1 MKRSTLHPIKA
12 EQGESL
18 RGYLLRLSTAY
29 GWPGMGWLKELPEEV
44 RRLRTM
50 IGVSVHGRI
59 PSWLRERGAAL
70 LSGDLSHHHYLGKL
84 SRCCPDC
91 LIEYPFWRIEWE
103 HIFYTVCHV
112 HRHLLRDQCP
122 ECNAYLTW
130 DRPSLTHC
138 RCGSSIL
145 SWRSADVLTDE
156 SQLCA
161 AISKRILYECG
172 LQASWEGNTEIDT
185 LKVLNLHALVRL
197 IFTFGTYVDRGKNL
211 GTGLAKFS
219 KVSDAHK
226 MTRLTSIAITNWPF
240 NFYEFLKENISFD
253 LRTKTAKQF
262 AKFSRLVRKQAR
274 KNGELDFI
282 ARELQDYLAKYGAR
296 LLDRRNSWAT
306 REQRVEQR
314 YMPGTLAAK
323 ILGVKRAVIADL
335 VQKEILVGYSIKT
348 NKRSYLVIERSSLN
362 KAKYYRTNM
371 LTFTDVIAIL
381 NLSRRRTNDL
391 VGAGILD
398 ETRERGIRIFCK
410 TQVQKLV
417 ETLSIPK
424 KLHSPENTPIS
435 MGSVLKSHI
444 ASGKEFV
451 LMMRAILSG
460 DISTIGTP
468 ESKDGIAGVLLDRTE
483 YYDWR
488 SRFTLCQGD
497 EQWTLPQL
505 AKKLGF
511 KQQVIYHLAGSGLLQ
526 SLTQK
531 SGRRKY
537 RVVTLA
543 ALNEFEDKY
552 ISSAQLAK
560 LRNTSPKFII
570 KNLMTEGI
578 VPISGPSIDGC
589 RQYFYKK
596 NDVALMR
603 VL

>member
-18 RGYLLRLSTAY
+18 RGYLLRLSTVY

-70 LSGDLSHHHYLGKL
+70 VSGDLSHNHYLGKF

-91 LIEYPFWRIEWE
+91 LIECPFWRIEWE

-112 HRHLLRDQCP
+112 HRRLLRDQCP

-130 DRPSLTHC
+130 DRPNLMYC
-138 RCGSSIL
+138 RCGSSIP
-145 SWRSADVLTDE
+145 SWRSPDGLTEE

-161 AISKRILYECG
+161 AISKRIFCECG
-172 LQASWEGNTEIDT
+172 LQTWRERYAETEA
-185 LKVLNLHALVRL
+185 LKELSIHALVRL
-197 IFTFGTYVDRGKNL
+197 IFTFGIYVDRSKKL

-226 MTRLTSIAITNWPF
+226 MTRLTSITLAHWPF

-253 LRTKTAKQF
+253 LRTTAAKQF
-262 AKFSRLVRKQAR
+262 VKFSRLIRKQAR
-274 KNGELDFI
+274 QSPGLEFI
-282 ARELQDYLAKYGAR
+282 ARELQDYLAKCGAR

-306 REQRVEQR
+306 KEQRAEQR
-314 YMPGTLAAK
+314 YMPGTFAAK
-323 ILGVKRAVIADL
+323 TLGVKRDVIVEL
-335 VQKEILVGYSIKT
+335 VRKEILVGYSIKT
-348 NKRSYLVIERSSLN
+348 NKRSYLVIERNSLN
-362 KAKYYRTNM
+362 KAKDYLTNR
-371 LTFTDVIAIL
+371 LTFTDVTAIL
-381 NLSRRRTNDL
+381 KLSPKRTNDL

-398 ETRERGIRIFCK
+398 ETRARGIRIFCK
-410 TQVQKLV
+410 SQVQKFIQN
-417 ETLSIPK
+417 LSLRR
-424 KLHSPENTPIS
+424 KLYFPQNTSIS
-435 MGSVLKSHI
+435 MECVLKSHI

-451 LMMRAILSG
+451 LMIRAILSG
-460 DISTIGTP
+460 EISTIGTP
-468 ESKDGIAGVLLDRTE
+468 DSTDGISGILLDRTE

-488 SRFTLCQGD
+488 SRFTLFQGD

-526 SLTQK
+526 SLKQK
-531 SGRRKY
+531 SGRKKY
-537 RVVTLA
+537 RIVTLA

-560 LRNTSPKFII
+560 IRNTSSKSII
-570 KNLMTEGI
+570 RNLTTEGI

-589 RQYFYKK
+589 RQYFYKR
-596 NDVALMR
+596 NDVALM
-603 VL
+603 LAI